1 MPAFWLSRFSWLLSA
16 AAMCTAAVAGL
27 VLFGACATAAMAA
40 DASQPSKSA
49 TTQAA
54 PSTYAAKPMITRNP
68 DGSFTIH
75 NEPRNGTSKTAKAK
89 GGLVIPP
96 QVVTPIFSTPEKK

>member
-1 MPAFWLSRFSWLLSA
+1 MPAFWLPRPSWLPSA

-27 VLFGACATAAMAA
+27 VLFGACASAAMAA
-40 DASQPSKSA
+40 DASQPSESG

-54 PSTYAAKPMITRNP
+54 TTASTGKPAITPNP

-75 NEPRNGTSKTAKAK
+75 NKPRNGTSKTAKAK
-89 GGLVIPP
+89 GELVIPS